1 MAEKRICITTDCVC
15 DLTPEMLKRYNIDL
29 MYFYIETETGKFRD
43 VDEIT
48 SRNIFE
54 YLMDGGKRTIT
65 NVPPAEEYREFFEK
79 KLEKYD
85 EVIHITIGQNVS
97 WSFKNSSEAATTMG
111 ELGDRVHIV
120 DSGHLSTGLG
130 LIVLKGAQLLVK
142 GHTSQ
147 DIIKELE
154 MLRDKVSTTFL
165 ANNADYLY
173 LNNKVS
179 KNVKLICSYFNI
191 HPVLTVKDGYLKL
204 KSIQIGNYEKSA
216 IRYIRKELKNAK
228 DIDKEKLF
236 ITHSGCSVNDI
247 KLVKKEVD
255 KYVSFE
261 NVWVTKASAT
271 ISGNS
276 GPRTFGVLFA
286 RK

>member
-1 MAEKRICITTDCVC
+1 MADKRICITTDCAC
-15 DLTPEMLKRYNIDL
+15 DLTSDMLKTYNIDL
-29 MYFYIETETGKFRD
+29 MYFYITTETGRFRD

-54 YLMDGGKRTIT
+54 YLQDERKRTT
-65 NVPPAEEYREFFEK
+65 TKAPPTEEFREFFER

-85 EVIHITIGQNVS
+85 EVIHITIS
-97 WSFKNSSEAATTMG
+97 SKISMSMKNSTQAVEQMG
-111 ELGDRVHIV
+111 EAGKRIHIF
-120 DSGHLSTGLG
+120 DSRHLSSGLG
-130 LIVLKGAQLLVK
+130 LIVLKGAQMLVK
-142 GHTSQ
+142 GHSSQ
-147 DIIKELE
+147 EIIEELTKLRE
-154 MLRDKVSTTFL
+154 MVSTTFM

-173 LNNKVS
+173 INNKVS
-179 KNVKLICSYFNI
+179 KNVKLICSVFNI
-191 HPVLTVKDGYLKL
+191 HPVLKMQDGYLKL

-216 IRYIRKELKNAK
+216 IRYIKKELKNAEK
-228 DIDKEKLF
+228 IDKEKLF

-247 KLVKKEVD
+247 KLIKKEVE
-255 KYVSFE
+255 KYINFE